1 MPGSV
6 LGPKDKEMTK
16 PGNVL
21 VLEELLQGQQEPIAL
36 K

>member
-16 PGNVL
+16 PGDVPA
-21 VLEELLQGQQEPIAL
+21 LEELLQGQQEPIAL